1 MFPPNMPIVTG
12 PDARRKMWTQL
23 FSPAEL
29 GFSNAATKVEAAKS
43 GDLAYETG
51 TFEESFKD
59 AAGKPVHVVGKY
71 TVVWRKQPNGQW
83 KAIVDIFNTDQ

>member
-1 MFPPNMPIVTG
+1 MPIVTG
-12 PDARRKMWTQL
+12 SDARRKTWTAL
-23 FSPAEL
+23 FAPAEL
-29 GFSNAATKVEAAKS
+29 VFSNAATKVEAARS

-59 AAGKPVHVVGKY
+59 ATGQPVYVMGKY
-71 TVVWRKQPNGQW
+71 VVVWKKQANGQW